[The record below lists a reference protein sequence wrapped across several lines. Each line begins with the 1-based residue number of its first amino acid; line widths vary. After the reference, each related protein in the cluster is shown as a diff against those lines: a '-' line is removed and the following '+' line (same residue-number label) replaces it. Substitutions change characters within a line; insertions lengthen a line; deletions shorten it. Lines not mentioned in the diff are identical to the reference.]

1 MIRKSL
7 LLLVLIIVISGLLI
21 AQTNNSSP
29 PEDWINLDPVDNKI
43 QGVSS
48 NKAYNTLLKG
58 KPSRKI
64 IVAVI
69 DSGVDIE
76 HEDLQGKIWINED
89 EIPDNGVDDDKNG
102 YIDDVS
108 GWNFIGGKNGEHVSK
123 DTYELTRE
131 FVRLKSKFEN
141 VTENKVRKKD
151 KKEYQY
157 WVKVK
162 EDFEENSEKSKQ
174 QHQFYLDIYNNTVR
188 FSNLLKSYLDTDHL
202 TLEVVNGIESNDKI
216 IQKAKGIISLI
227 LQNVGEDAD
236 FEAVA
241 KSLQQA
247 VDHYGDQVNYAYNTE
262 FNPRHIVGDNYD
274 DLYEQYY
281 GNNDVIG
288 PDAGHGTHVAGIIAA
303 DRNNDIGVR
312 GIAENVKI
320 MVIRAVPD
328 GDERDKDVA
337 NAIRYAVD
345 NGAHIINMSFGKD
358 YSQGKEAVDK
368 AVQYAEQKGVLI
380 VHAAGNDSHNL
391 DETENYPTRKYLS
404 SSNQAANWLE
414 IGASSWGDDENF
426 VGNFSNYGKTTVDF
440 FSPGVQVYSTTPG
453 NNYEYFN
460 GTSMAAPATS
470 GAAAILMSYYP
481 ELTAHQVKDLLIN
494 SSRKFDNLMVKLP
507 GTEEEIEFSQ
517 LSVTGGM
524 VNVYEAVKMAES
536 TKYSNTKK

>member
-1 MIRKSL
+1 MIRKFL
-7 LLLVLIIVISGLLI
+7 LLFALIIVISGLLI

-58 KPSRKI
+58 KPSRTI

-69 DSGVDIE
+69 DSGVDID
-76 HEDLQGKIWINED
+76 HEDLQGKIWRNED

-151 KKEYQY
+151 KKEYEY

-202 TLEVVNGIESNDKI
+202 TIEIVNGIDSNDKI
-216 IQKAKGIISLI
+216 IREAKDIISLI

-358 YSQGKEAVDK
+358 YSNGKEAVDK

-380 VHAAGNDSHNL
+380 VHAAGNDSDNL
-391 DETENYPTRKYLS
+391 DETENYPTRKYLNS
-404 SSNQAANWLE
+404 QKE
-414 IGASSWGDDENF
+414 KIGAPP
-426 VGNFSNYGKTTVDF
+426 TLC
-440 FSPGVQVYSTTPG
+440 
-453 NNYEYFN
+453 
-460 GTSMAAPATS
+460 
-470 GAAAILMSYYP
+470 GAL
-481 ELTAHQVKDLLIN
+481 
-494 SSRKFDNLMVKLP
+494 F
-507 GTEEEIEFSQ
+507 
-517 LSVTGGM
+517 
-524 VNVYEAVKMAES
+524 
-536 TKYSNTKK
+536 

>member
-7 LLLVLIIVISGLLI
+7 LLFVLITFISGLLL
-21 AQTNNSSP
+21 AQTNNSDP

-48 NKAYNTLLKG
+48 NKAYNSLLKG
-58 KPSRKI
+58 KPSRTI
-64 IVAVI
+64 IVAVV

-108 GWNFIGGKNGEHVSK
+108 GWNFIGGKDGEHVSK

-131 FVRLKSKFEN
+131 FVRLRSKFDK
-141 VTENKVRKKD
+141 VDENKVRKKD

-162 EDFEENSEKSKQ
+162 KDFEETSEKSNQ
-174 QHQFYLDIYNNTVR
+174 QYQFYLGIYNNTIR
-188 FSNLLKSYLDTDHL
+188 FNKLLKSYLDTDNL
-202 TLEVVNGIESNDKI
+202 TIEVVNDIESNDKI
-216 IQKAKGIISLI
+216 IQEAKSFISLI

-241 KSLQQA
+241 ESLQQA

-262 FNPRHIVGDNYD
+262 FNPRHIVGDNYEN
-274 DLYEQYY
+274 LYEQYY

-303 DRNNDIGVR
+303 NRNNDIGIR

-345 NGAHIINMSFGKD
+345 NGAHIINMSFGKG
-358 YSQGKEAVDK
+358 YTYGKEAVDK

-380 VHAAGNDSHNL
+380 VHAAGNDSDNL
-391 DETENYPTRKYLS
+391 DETENYPTRKYLN

-426 VGNFSNYGKTTVDF
+426 VGNFSNYGKSSVDF

-453 NNYEYFN
+453 NNYEHFN

-470 GAAAILMSYYP
+470 GVAAILMSYFP
-481 ELTAHQVKDLLIN
+481 ELTAFQVKDLLIN
-494 SSRKFDNLMVKLP
+494 SSRKFDNLMVKIP
-507 GTEEEIEFSQ
+507 GTDEDIEFSK

-524 VNVYEAVKMAES
+524 VNAYEAVKMAEGMQYNNS
-536 TKYSNTKK
+536 KK

>member
-7 LLLVLIIVISGLLI
+7 LLFVLITFISGLLI
-21 AQTNNSSP
+21 AQTNNSDP

-48 NKAYNTLLKG
+48 NKTYNSLLKG
-58 KPSRKI
+58 KPSRTI

-69 DSGVDIE
+69 DSGVDID

-102 YIDDVS
+102 YIDDVN

-131 FVRLKSKFEN
+131 YVRLKSKFDKVN
-141 VTENKVRKKD
+141 ENKVRKKD

-162 EDFEENSEKSKQ
+162 KDFEETSEKSNQ
-174 QHQFYLDIYNNTVR
+174 QYQFYLGIYNNTVR
-188 FSNLLKSYLDTDHL
+188 FSKLLKNYLDTDHL
-202 TLEVVNGIESNDKI
+202 TIEIVNGIDSNDKI
-216 IQKAKGIISLI
+216 IREAKDIISLI

-241 KSLQQA
+241 GSLQQA

-262 FNPRHIVGDNYD
+262 FDPRHIVGDNYD
-274 DLYEQYY
+274 NLYEQFY

-303 DRNNDIGVR
+303 NRNNDIGTR

-345 NGAHIINMSFGKD
+345 NGAHIINMSFGKG
-358 YSQGKEAVDK
+358 YSNGKEAVDK
-368 AVQYAEQKGVLI
+368 AVQYAVQKGVLI
-380 VHAAGNDSHNL
+380 VHAAGNDSDNL
-391 DETENYPTRKYLS
+391 DETENYPTRKYLN

-426 VGNFSNYGKTTVDF
+426 VGNFSNYGKTAVDF

-470 GAAAILMSYYP
+470 GVAAILMSYYP
-481 ELTAHQVKDLLIN
+481 ELTAFQVKDLLIN

-507 GTEEEIEFSQ
+507 GTEDEIEFSK

-524 VNVYEAVKMAES
+524 VNVYEAVKMAEGMQ
-536 TKYSNTKK
+536 YSNSKK

>member
-1 MIRKSL
+1 MIRNPL
-7 LLLVLIIVISGLLI
+7 LLLVLITITSGLLI
-21 AQTNNSSP
+21 AQTNNSDP
-29 PEDWINLDPVDNKI
+29 PEDWINLDPADNKI
-43 QGVSS
+43 HGVSS

-58 KPSRKI
+58 KPSRTI

-69 DSGVDIE
+69 DSGVDIN
-76 HEDLQGKIWINED
+76 HEDLQGKIWINDD

-131 FVRLKSKFEN
+131 FVRLRIKFDK
-141 VTENKVRKKD
+141 VDENKVRKKD
-151 KKEYQY
+151 KKDYQY
-157 WVKVK
+157 WIKVK
-162 EDFEENSEKSKQ
+162 KDFEETSEKSNQ
-174 QHQFYLDIYNNTVR
+174 QYQFYLGIYNNTVR
-188 FSNLLKSYLDTDHL
+188 FSKLLKSYLDTDHL
-202 TLEVVNGIESNDKI
+202 TIEIVNGIDSNDKI
-216 IQKAKGIISLI
+216 IREAKDIISLI
-227 LQNVGEDAD
+227 LKNLGEDAD

-241 KSLQQA
+241 ESLQQA
-247 VDHYGDQVNYAYNTE
+247 VDHYGNQVNYAYNTE

-274 DLYEQYY
+274 NLYEQFY

-303 DRNNDIGVR
+303 NRNNDIGVR

-345 NGAHIINMSFGKD
+345 NGAHIINMSFGKG
-358 YSQGKEAVDK
+358 YTYGKEAVDK
-368 AVQYAEQKGVLI
+368 AVQYAEQKGLLI
-380 VHAAGNDSHNL
+380 VHAAGNDSDNL

-426 VGNFSNYGKTTVDF
+426 VGNFSNYGKTAVDF

-470 GAAAILMSYYP
+470 GVAAILMSYYP
-481 ELTAHQVKDLLIN
+481 ELTAFQVKDLLIN

-507 GTEEEIEFSQ
+507 GTEDEIEFSK

-524 VNVYEAVKMAES
+524 VNVYEAVKMAEGMQYGNS
-536 TKYSNTKK
+536 KK